1 MQVQEVGVGAGLLWF
16 DLVSCLT
23 PVGKTSLS
31 LRDAAQIGTTIPG
44 CSVPGKRQ
52 KTVLRNEFLS

>member
-1 MQVQEVGVGAGLLWF
+1 MGAGLLWF

-31 LRDAAQIGTTIPG
+31 LCDAAQIGTTIPG
-44 CSVPGKRQ
+44 CSIPGKRQ